1 MNTIWFI
8 TSNRGK
14 FQEASRK
21 LTDSKIKVV
30 QKNLGYP
37 EIQANNLED
46 VAQFGV
52 ECLQDKVD
60 QPFLLEDAG
69 LFIESL
75 HGFPG
80 VYSSYVYHTIGLQG
94 ILALLKKTPTS
105 ERTACFRS
113 VIAYKEPEESPHFFI
128 GECLGWITSEERG
141 SQGFGYD
148 PLFIPQGDTRT
159 FAEMHTEEKNQYSHR
174 GRSLNQLACF
184 LQERK

>member
-1 MNTIWFI
+1 MNTVWFI

-14 FQEASRK
+14 FQEASQK
-21 LTDSKIKVV
+21 LAGSKIAVV

-37 EIQANNLED
+37 EIQADSLED
-46 VAQFGV
+46 VARFGV

-60 QPFLLEDAG
+60 QPFFLEDAG

-94 ILALLKKTPTS
+94 ILSLFKEKPKTN
-105 ERTACFRS
+105 RKACFRS
-113 VIAYKEPEESPHFFI
+113 VIAYKEPEQSPRFFI
-128 GECLGWITSEERG
+128 GECSGRITSEERG
-141 SQGFGYD
+141 SHGFGYD

-159 FAEMHTEEKNQYSHR
+159 FAEMPTEEKNQYSHR
-174 GRSLNQLACF
+174 GRSLSQLAFF

>member
-21 LTDSKIKVV
+21 LADSKIKVV

-37 EIQANNLED
+37 EIQANSLED
-46 VAQFGV
+46 VARFGV

-60 QPFLLEDAG
+60 QPFFLEDAG

-80 VYSSYVYHTIGLQG
+80 VYSSYVYNTIGLQG

-113 VIAYKEPEESPHFFI
+113 VIAYKEPKESSQYFI
-128 GECLGWITSEERG
+128 GECSGRITLEERG

-148 PLFIPQGDTRT
+148 PLFIPQDNSRT

-174 GRSLNQLACF
+174 GRSLNQLALF